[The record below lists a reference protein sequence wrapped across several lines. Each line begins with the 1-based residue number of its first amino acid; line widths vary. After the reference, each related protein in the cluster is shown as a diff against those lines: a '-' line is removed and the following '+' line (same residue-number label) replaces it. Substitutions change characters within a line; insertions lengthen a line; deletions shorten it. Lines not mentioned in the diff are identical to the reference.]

1 MDLKELREKIDEVD
15 EKIAALY
22 EERIELSSKI
32 AQYKIENGL
41 EVFDAKR
48 EAQKIESVRSMVHK
62 DEDREGI
69 GELFEHIM
77 ALSKKRQYEIMDEN
91 SPGPDLKGKADE
103 M

>member
-15 EKIAALY
+15 EKIIALY
-22 EERIELSSKI
+22 GERMELASKI
-32 AQYKIENGL
+32 AHYKIENGL

-48 EAQKIESVRSMVHK
+48 EAQKLENVMSMVRNEK
-62 DEDREGI
+62 DRQGI

-77 ALSKKRQYEIMDEN
+77 ALSKKRQYEVMD
-91 SPGPDLKGKADE
+91 GLGTDPDLKGKADG